1 MISNKNLKNKEDFSE
16 EIETGEQL
24 SVDDFIKELEAK
36 ERDLHISSDLVI
48 EFGESDF
55 PETREIEFTDAQ
67 SPAQDENA
75 AAKKSVESIFS
86 NDKAFPE
93 LEEEISRLK
102 TVVTKMEAERAEIY
116 ENSRR
121 RQKDFENYK
130 NRTERERQET
140 FANQVKNLATQMLP
154 VLDNLNRALDF
165 ANRAAN
171 KKEKEFEQ
179 FFQGIFLVNQQLNE
193 VLAGMGVSPIDAVG
207 ENFDPHYHEAV
218 AIEETDVYP
227 PKTVSTELLRG
238 YRIGERVIRPSMV
251 KVAAAVQPQ
260 SAAIQK
266 EKVENANETSL
277 RVE

>member
-1 MISNKNLKNKEDFSE
+1 MIPNKNLKNKEDFSK
-16 EIETGEQL
+16 EIGTGEQL
-24 SVDDFIKELEAK
+24 SVDDFIKQLEAK
-36 ERDLHISSDLVI
+36 EKDLHISSDLVI
-48 EFGESDF
+48 EFGESDVA
-55 PETREIEFTDAQ
+55 ETCDFEFTDAQ
-67 SPAQDENA
+67 IPFQNENA
-75 AAKKSVESIFS
+75 LPEQPAESIS
-86 NDKAFPE
+86 PNNKAFSE
-93 LEEEISRLK
+93 LEDEVSRLK
-102 TVVTKMEAERAEIY
+102 TLITKMEAERVEIY

-130 NRTERERQET
+130 NRTERERHET
-140 FANQVKNLATQMLP
+140 FANQVNNLAMQMLP

-179 FFQGIFLVNQQLNE
+179 FFQGIFLVNKQLNE
-193 VLAGMGVSPIDAVG
+193 VLAGMGVSPIKAVG

-251 KVAAAVQPQ
+251 KVAAAVQTQ
-260 SAAIQK
+260 SASIQK
-266 EKVENANETSL
+266 EKVESKNEIL
-277 RVE
+277 LQAE